1 MDDVDKN
8 TVDELKVKVRKLM
21 DLYESSKADNV
32 QLKKENESLKKE
44 LQQKETQLATFEER
58 FSNMKLAKSIAS
70 VESPQ
75 DAKIKINRIVRE
87 IDKCIALLNK

>member
-1 MDDVDKN
+1 MDNVDQN

-21 DLYESSKADNV
+21 ELYERSKSHNV

-44 LQQKETQLATFEER
+44 LEQKKSEIAGFEKQY
-58 FSNMKLAKSIAS
+58 NNLKLAKSLAS
-70 VESPQ
+70 VESPHEV
-75 DAKIKINRIVRE
+75 KIKINRIVRE